1 MPETGQDGRPSTIV
15 EDAAGRLFLKL
26 EQEDAAEVIER
37 LRETHADAA
46 GRAYL
51 LRLDLLVERLGAKW
65 DQKRDLVFEHL
76 KAGFER
82 KFQEPDWC
90 IRINDDCFLAVILTL
105 GEYKGAL
112 SAAELWYTTAHF
124 FVGDVSGLA
133 PPLNEAIAHDVDTM
147 RIIPIDLAKYFDRAD
162 ARPFRDAGAALPTGS
177 GEGLRR
183 AAPVGVMRAIHGSG
197 TGGPGIAQAL
207 QGSGAGQGLGTAH
220 AIQGSGAGLGT
231 GTAHAIHGS
240 GAGLQPGS
248 ARPVQAVPGGTA
260 TASSAVTG
268 YGLSGEASAMRPI
281 QRAAATTALLTAGNR
296 QLRVA
301 SAIQPLFEMKKLAMI
316 GHRFEPVV
324 TEAGTGF
331 PVDGKALAS
340 LDWADRE
347 MIDIANVEQG
357 IKLMQMRPP
366 ESRKMVMFVPAAF
379 STFASAKA
387 RARIAPVVARAA
399 QEMGLKVLFEIRH
412 LHGVPPGRV
421 SEVVSLLRPYCMTT
435 MGHAPADPRAISAL
449 KGCGLSG
456 ISVDFD
462 GARRDDAA
470 LTTYLAALVTASRAA
485 TGACLI
491 QGLDNLHQMAVA
503 RLAGASHATI
513 KASALIASRQ

>member
-1 MPETGQDGRPSTIV
+1 MPEKDSEGRASTIV
-15 EDAAGRLFLKL
+15 EDVSGRLFLKL

-37 LRETHADAA
+37 LRETHAAAA

-51 LRLDLLVERLGAKW
+51 LRLDLLVDRLGAKW

-82 KFQEPDWC
+82 KFNEPDWC
-90 IRINDDCFLAVILTL
+90 IRINDDCFLAVIMTL
-105 GEYKGAL
+105 GEHKGAL

-133 PPLNEAIAHDVDTM
+133 PPLNEVIAHDVATM
-147 RIIPIDLAKYFDRAD
+147 RIIPIDLANYFDRAE
-162 ARPFRDAGAALPTGS
+162 ARPFRDSTAALPAGS
-177 GEGLRR
+177 GEVQRR
-183 AAPVGVMRAIHGSG
+183 VAPVGVMHSIHGSG
-197 TGGPGIAQAL
+197 TGGPGVMQTL
-207 QGSGAGQGLGTAH
+207 QGSGAGLEGGTAQD
-220 AIQGSGAGLGT
+220 IQGSGAGLQ
-231 GTAHAIHGS
+231 S
-240 GAGLQPGS
+240 GVLRTIEPERAAP
-248 ARPVQAVPGGTA
+248 AP
-260 TASSAVTG
+260 TASTITG
-268 YGLSGEASAMRPI
+268 YGAADANTMRPI
-281 QRAAATTALLTAGNR
+281 QRAAGVAALLTTGNR

-301 SAIQPLFEMKKLAMI
+301 SAMQPLFEMKKLAMI

-331 PVDGKALAS
+331 PVDAKALAA

-347 MIDIANVEQG
+347 MVDIANIEQG
-357 IKLMQMRPP
+357 IKLMRMRAP
-366 ESRKMVMFVPAAF
+366 ENRKMVMFVPAAF
-379 STFASAKA
+379 STFASARA
-387 RARIAPVVARAA
+387 RARIAPMVAQAA

-412 LHGVPPGRV
+412 LYGVPPGRV

-435 MGHAPADPRAISAL
+435 MGHAPADSRAISAVQ
-449 KGCGLSG
+449 GCGLSG
-456 ISVDFD
+456 VSIDFD
-462 GARRDDAA
+462 GQRRDDAA
-470 LTTYLAALVTASRAA
+470 LTAWLATLVTAARAA

-513 KASALIASRQ
+513 KASALIASRT

>member
-1 MPETGQDGRPSTIV
+1 MPETSEGRVSTIV
-15 EDAAGRLFLKL
+15 EDASGRLFLTL
-26 EQEDAAEVIER
+26 EQDDAAEVIER
-37 LRETHADAA
+37 LRETHADAL

-51 LRLDLLVERLGAKW
+51 LRLEFLVERLGGKW
-65 DQKRDLVFEHL
+65 DQKRELVFEHL

-90 IRINDDCFLAVILTL
+90 IRINDDCFLVVILTL

-112 SAAELWYTTAHF
+112 SVAELWYTTAHF
-124 FVGDVSGLA
+124 FIGDVSGLA
-133 PPLNEAIAHDVDTM
+133 PPLYEAIAHDVDVM
-147 RIIPIDLAKYFDRAD
+147 RIVPIDLAKYFDRAD
-162 ARPFRDAGAALPTGS
+162 ARPFREASAAVPAGS
-177 GEGLRR
+177 GEAQRR
-183 AAPVGVMRAIHGSG
+183 AAPVGVMHQIQGAGTGAPGVAHALTGSG
-197 TGGPGIAQAL
+197 TGAAGTAQAL
-207 QGSGAGQGLGTAH
+207 QGSGAGLNA
-220 AIQGSGAGLGT
+220 GAS
-231 GTAHAIHGS
+231 HAIHGS
-240 GAGLQPGS
+240 GAGLAPGVMRTIE
-248 ARPVQAVPGGTA
+248 APAPAPAPAMTA
-260 TASSAVTG
+260 MTSSG
-268 YGLSGEASAMRPI
+268 PGEANTLRPI
-281 QRAAATTALLTAGNR
+281 QRAAGSAAVLTAGSR

-301 SAIQPLFEMKKLAMI
+301 CAMQPLFEMKKLAMI
-316 GHRFEPVV
+316 GHRFDPVV

-331 PVDGKALAS
+331 PVDGKALAA

-357 IKLMQMRPP
+357 IRLLQMRAP
-366 ESRKMVMFVPAAF
+366 ENRRMVMFVPAAF

-387 RARIAPVVARAA
+387 RSRLAPMVAQAA

-412 LHGVPPGRV
+412 LQGVPPGRV
-421 SEVVSLLRPYCMTT
+421 SEVAALLRPYCMTT
-435 MGHAPADPRAISAL
+435 MGHAPADVRAIAAL

-456 ISVDFD
+456 VSIDSD

-470 LTTYLAALVTASRAA
+470 LTTYLAGLITAARAA